1 MGEGESAPPEGGLA
15 DCKSKPRLA
24 EFTLGRECAR
34 VMGGAASDEPPDRD
48 RTCGLEYGERLRWLD
63 VGRAAG
69 GLEK

>member
-1 MGEGESAPPEGGLA
+1 MGDGESEPPEGGLA
-15 DCKSKPRLA
+15 DCNSKPRLA

-63 VGRAAG
+63 VGRGAG